1 MTPVGPCHYFVRLW
15 GDVVKNSRV
24 TDDEPPNKTLRWN
37 VIGVCLAL
45 AIAIGLVFLLDTG
58 DFVDWIARHRG
69 SKLDE
74 TIVVGVV
81 FLAGLCT
88 YFVRRWLGLSSRIST
103 FSDTD
108 DESAAVVDQA
118 KRGLRRDAFGIGI
131 ALVVAGVLVFFF
143 DTGWLVQWLAE
154 HKSTKIDEIIVVS
167 IVLLIGLCFFSVRR
181 SIELTDHLQRY
192 QELHEQTTL
201 LNRRSTLMAELSD
214 MLQSCLSSPEAY
226 PIIASRAQVL
236 LPGSAGAL
244 CVISNSRN
252 LVEMVASWKSPS
264 LKEPLFAPEDCW
276 ALRRGR
282 VHASSSENSSL
293 ACAHV
298 AQPQPRRTLC
308 VPMMAHGETLGL
320 LYVDSGQDSDNQ
332 SMFGKSGDSGEQLAK
347 TLAEQAALALAN
359 LKLREALRTQSIRDP
374 LTNLFNRRYMEESLD
389 RELSR
394 AIRKQTPLSVM
405 LIDVDHFKRFND
417 AFGHEA
423 GDTVLR
429 SLGHLLQTQLR
440 SEDIVCR
447 YGGEEF
453 VVILPDAPLDGARL
467 RSEELR
473 GKAKELVAEL
483 RGQMLGRITLSIGV
497 ATFPANGGT
506 GAALVEAADAAL
518 YRAKKEGRDCV
529 MIA

>member
-1 MTPVGPCHYFVRLW
+1 MTILRSAIADG
-15 GDVVKNSRV
+15 
-24 TDDEPPNKTLRWN
+24 EPTNKTLRWN

-45 AIAIGLVFLLDTG
+45 LIAIGLVFLLDTG

-74 TIVVGVV
+74 TIVVAVA

-88 YFVRRWLGLSSRIST
+88 FFVRRWLGLSSRLST
-103 FSDTD
+103 YS
-108 DESAAVVDQA
+108 EQRSAAVVDQA
-118 KRGLRRDAFGIGI
+118 KRGFRRDVLGIGV
-131 ALVVAGVLVFFF
+131 ALVVASALAFFF

-154 HKSTKIDEIIVVS
+154 HKGTKLDEIIVVS
-167 IVLLIGLCFFSVRR
+167 VVLLIGLCFFSVRR

-192 QELHEQTTL
+192 QELHEKTTL

-214 MLQSCLSSPEAY
+214 MLQSCLSSSEAY
-226 PIIASRAQVL
+226 PIIASSAEVL

-244 CVISNSRN
+244 CILSNSRN
-252 LVEMVASWKSPS
+252 LVEVVASWKFPS

-282 VHASSSENSSL
+282 IHASSNENSAL

-298 AQPQPRRTLC
+298 AQSRLGRTLC

-320 LYVDSGQDSDNQ
+320 LYVDSGQNKDDESV
-332 SMFGKSGDSGEQLAK
+332 FGKSSDSGEQLVK

-359 LKLREALRTQSIRDP
+359 LKLREALRAQSIRDP
-374 LTNLFNRRYMEESLD
+374 LTNLYNRRYMEESLD

-394 AIRKQTPLSVM
+394 AVRKNTPVSLM
-405 LIDVDHFKRFND
+405 LIDVDYFKRFND
-417 AFGHEA
+417 TFGHEA
-423 GDTVLR
+423 GDIVLR
-429 SLGHLLQTQLR
+429 SLGHLLQSQLR

-447 YGGEEF
+447 FGGEEF
-453 VVILPDAPLDGARL
+453 VVILPDAPLDGARQRGEQL
-467 RSEELR
+467 R
-473 GKAKELVAEL
+473 AATKELITEF
-483 RGQMLGRITLSIGV
+483 RGQTLGRVTLSIGV
-497 ATFPANGGT
+497 ATFPVNGGT
-506 GAALVEAADAAL
+506 GVALVEAADAAL

-529 MIA
+529 VLA

>member
-1 MTPVGPCHYFVRLW
+1 
-15 GDVVKNSRV
+15 VKKSPW
-24 TDDEPPNKTLRWN
+24 DIAADEPVNKTLRWN
-37 VIGVCLAL
+37 VVGVSLAL
-45 AIAIGLVFLLDTG
+45 LIAIGFVFLLDTG
-58 DFVDWIARHRG
+58 GFVDWIARHRG

-74 TIVVGVV
+74 TIVVAVV

-88 YFVRRWLGLSSRIST
+88 YFVRRWLGLSSRLST
-103 FSDTD
+103 YSDQG
-108 DESAAVVDQA
+108 SAALVDQA
-118 KRGLRRDAFGIGI
+118 KRGLRRDALGIGI
-131 ALVVAGVLVFFF
+131 ALVIAGVLVFFF
-143 DTGWLVQWLAE
+143 DTGWFVQWLAE
-154 HKSTKIDEIIVVS
+154 HKSTKLDEIIVVS
-167 IVLLIGLCFFSVRR
+167 VVLLVGLSFFSVRR

-192 QELHEQTTL
+192 QELHEHTTL

-214 MLQSCLSSPEAY
+214 MLQSCLSSSEAY
-226 PIIASRAQVL
+226 PIIASSAQVL

-244 CVISNSRN
+244 CIISNSRN

-282 VHASSSENSSL
+282 IHAGSDENNAL
-293 ACAHV
+293 ACVHV

-320 LYVDSGQDSDNQ
+320 LYVDSGRSKDDGSV
-332 SMFGKSGDSGEQLAK
+332 FGKSGNSGEQLAK

-394 AIRKQTPLSVM
+394 AVRKHTPVSLM

-417 AFGHEA
+417 TFGHEA

-429 SLGHLLQTQLR
+429 SLGHLLQSQLR
-440 SEDIVCR
+440 TEDIVCR
-447 YGGEEF
+447 FGGEEF
-453 VVILPDAPLDGARL
+453 VVILPDAPLDAARQRGEQL
-467 RSEELR
+467 RAA
-473 GKAKELVAEL
+473 AKELATEL
-483 RGQMLGRITLSIGV
+483 RGQTLGPITLSIGV

-506 GAALVEAADAAL
+506 GSALVEAADAAL

-529 MIA
+529 VLA

>member
-1 MTPVGPCHYFVRLW
+1 MKDSRLNVA
-15 GDVVKNSRV
+15 DN
-24 TDDEPPNKTLRWN
+24 DPMNKTLRWN

-45 AIAIGLVFLLDTG
+45 LIAIGFVFLLDTG
-58 DFVDWIARHRG
+58 ELVDWVARHRG

-74 TIVVGVV
+74 TIVVAVV
-81 FLAGLCT
+81 FLASLCA
-88 YFVRRWLGLSSRIST
+88 YFVRRWLGLSSRLST
-103 FSDTD
+103 YSDQG
-108 DESAAVVDQA
+108 SAAVVDQA
-118 KRGLRRDAFGIGI
+118 KRGLRRDALGIGI

-143 DTGWLVQWLAE
+143 DTGWLIQWLAE
-154 HKSTKIDEIIVVS
+154 HKSTKLDEIIVVS
-167 IVLLIGLCFFSVRR
+167 VVLLIGLSFFSVRR
-181 SIELTDHLQRY
+181 SIELTDHLRRY

-214 MLQSCLSSPEAY
+214 MLQSCLSSSEAY
-226 PIIASRAQVL
+226 PIIASSAQVL

-244 CVISNSRN
+244 CIISNSRN
-252 LVEMVASWKSPS
+252 LVEMVASWKSPA

-282 VHASSSENSSL
+282 IHAGSKENSAL
-293 ACAHV
+293 TCAHI
-298 AQPQPRRTLC
+298 AQPQPGRTLC

-320 LYVDSGQDSDNQ
+320 LYVDSGSNAGEQ
-332 SMFGKSGDSGEQLAK
+332 SIFGKSGDSSEQLAK

-374 LTNLFNRRYMEESLD
+374 LTNLYNRRYMEESLD

-394 AIRKQTPLSVM
+394 AVRKHTPVSLM

-417 AFGHEA
+417 TFGHEA

-429 SLGHLLQTQLR
+429 SLGHLLQSQLR

-447 YGGEEF
+447 FGGEEF
-453 VVILPDAPLDGARL
+453 VVILPDAPLDGARQRGEQL
-467 RSEELR
+467 R
-473 GKAKELVAEL
+473 AATKELITEL
-483 RGQMLGRITLSIGV
+483 HGQTLGRVTLSIGV

-506 GAALVEAADAAL
+506 GAALVESADAAL

-529 MIA
+529 VLA